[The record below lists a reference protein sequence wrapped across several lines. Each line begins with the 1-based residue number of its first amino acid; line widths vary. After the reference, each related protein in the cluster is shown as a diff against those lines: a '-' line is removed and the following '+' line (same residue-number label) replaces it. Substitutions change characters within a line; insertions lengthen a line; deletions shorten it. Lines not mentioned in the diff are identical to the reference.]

1 MQCNKAQKRQNITI
15 MKNSILFF
23 EDFSAQRREL
33 RKIWNSIEPVRKT
46 WIDFLNESDL
56 KVLKVSDALNISLK
70 EIEKTYHI
78 NELLDIYNSLY
89 KIN

>member
-1 MQCNKAQKRQNITI
+1 

-56 KVLKVSDALNISLK
+56 KVLKVSDALSISLK

>member
-23 EDFSAQRREL
+23 VEFSAQRREL